1 LQRRMQEDVYREAF
15 DLGRE
20 EGLANLRQ
28 WQLEAAQ
35 DKDRIMLIW
44 LGKQYLGQRDNVEV
58 TGAGGKDLSI
68 QVEFK
73 APLDAGACETT
84 LAEVIS
90 DVLLDQSFKLL
101 PPGEEE

>member
-1 LQRRMQEDVYREAF
+1 MEEDEYREAF

-58 TGAGGKDLSI
+58 TGPGGKDLSI

-73 APLDAGACETT
+73 SAPPEGYETT
-84 LAEVIS
+84 LSEVMS
-90 DVLLDQSFKLL
+90 EVLLDQSFKLL